1 MSYADRVDYSTLS
14 PRILREI
21 SSIEN
26 AKITTLRNNVQSL
39 LFDKYEVDHK
49 VYYAVVSYQTPELVI
64 EVESSDDVT
73 IARRWFRENGF
84 KSVTDSDG
92 NVEFNDSEYASS
104 RTYRLESTA
113 DSELRLDLKCK
124 FGDGTCQFV
133 DEPTDK
139 FEDVAEIAA
148 VPAHKRQV
156 MKRVLKCGSTE
167 IPSVV

>member
-1 MSYADRVDYSTLS
+1 MSYADRVDYTTLS
-14 PRILREI
+14 PRILREL

-26 AKITTLRNNVQSL
+26 TKSTTLKNNVQAL
-39 LFDKYEVDHK
+39 LFDEYEAEHK
-49 VYYAVVSYQTPELVI
+49 VAWSVVSYLTPEI
-64 EVESSDDVT
+64 TIDVESSDEVT
-73 IARRWFRENGF
+73 IARRWFREHGF
-84 KSVTDSDG
+84 KSRTDHKG
-92 NVEFNDSEYASS
+92 NVLFEDNEYASS
-104 RTYRLESTA
+104 RSYRLESVD
-113 DSELRLDLKCK
+113 DSDLLISLRCK

-139 FEDVAEIAA
+139 FEDIAEIAA

>member
-21 SSIEN
+21 SNIEN
-26 AKITTLRNNVQSL
+26 SKSTTLKNNVQAL
-39 LFDKYEVDHK
+39 LCDKYEEDHK
-49 VYYAVVSYQTPELVI
+49 VYWFAASYFTPEIAI

-92 NVEFNDSEYASS
+92 KVQFDDNEYDSS
-104 RTYRLESTA
+104 RSYRLESIE
-113 DSELRLDLKCK
+113 DSEIRILLRCK

-133 DEPTDK
+133 DEPTGN
-139 FEDVAEIAA
+139 FEQVAEIAA

-167 IPSVV
+167 LPSVV

>member
-49 VYYAVVSYQTPELVI
+49 VYWFAASYLTPELAI

-167 IPSVV
+167 LPSVV